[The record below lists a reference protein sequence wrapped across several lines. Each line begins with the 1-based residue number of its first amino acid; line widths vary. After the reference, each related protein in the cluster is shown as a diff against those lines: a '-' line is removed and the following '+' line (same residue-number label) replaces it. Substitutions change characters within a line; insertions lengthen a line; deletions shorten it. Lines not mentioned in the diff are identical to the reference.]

1 MLYSEKKERSNRF
14 KLALKVAFPFTL
26 VLIFVAYFMFK
37 EGDFTRD
44 DVILFV
50 ILLLCYVYYATYL
63 IYMGFKKSLIDPVSR
78 VFVRDEILKII
89 AKDIKKEKVNNIVLM
104 RIKNIIDINDRYGYR
119 NGDEILRLFVV
130 EFDKFMQDHKFKD
143 IPIGR
148 FINGNFIFAIDG
160 KRANLH
166 HILNMFER
174 KIANQ
179 TINNIELKMEYAT
192 INADYD
198 KNLNNVINALF
209 YKINHK
215 DDEELDFDKIEI
227 GTFENDVLEAI
238 NNEQYSIKYQLMKS
252 VNGEDEYLNFI
263 PKIDLKEQGKIT
275 KSKIIDIILQNNYAV
290 KYDLNL
296 IKYIAKNIY
305 FRDIKGKIFVE
316 IIASTLR
323 NSDFKKEI
331 LKLIDNNLI
340 DPKKIVFEFNE
351 ELIYP
356 EIKRFSEILLQ
367 FKELGFSFGLSQFG
381 GANASFEYLKHLNVD
396 FVIYDIEFNK
406 NFYEEKTHEIFLNLN
421 KMCKEIGVKTAIRF
435 VDKKPFYEDLKESG
449 IDIVQGFCIEKPVD
463 LENLREQI

>member
-89 AKDIKKEKVNNIVLM
+89 SKDIKKEKVNNIVLM

-238 NNEQYSIKYQLMKS
+238 NNEQYSIKYQLMQSINSK
-252 VNGEDEYLNFI
+252 DEYFNFI

-406 NFYEEKTHEIFLNLN
+406 NFYEPKTHEIFVYLN
-421 KMCKEIGVKTAIRF
+421 KMCKEIAVKTAIRF
-435 VDKKPFYEDLKESG
+435 VDKRPFYEDLKDSG
-449 IDIVQGFCIEKPVD
+449 IDIVQGFCVEKPVD

>member
-1 MLYSEKKERSNRF
+1 MLYSEKKERESRF

-37 EGDFTRD
+37 EGDFTRE

-63 IYMGFKKSLIDPVSR
+63 IYIGFKKSLIDPVSK

-89 AKDIKKEKVNNIVLM
+89 AKDIKKERVNNIVLM

-119 NGDEILRLFVV
+119 NGDEMLR
-130 EFDKFMQDHKFKD
+130 EFIIEFNKFMESHKFKNL
-143 IPIGR
+143 PIGR
-148 FINGNFIFAIDG
+148 FINGNFIFAVDC
-160 KRANLH
+160 KSANLH

-215 DDEELDFDKIEI
+215 DDDELDFDQIEI
-227 GTFENDVLEAI
+227 GNFENDILEAI
-238 NNEQYSIKYQLMKS
+238 NNEKYSIKYQLMKS
-252 VNGEDEYLNFI
+252 VNSEDEYLNFI

-275 KSKIIDIILQNNYAV
+275 KSKIFDMILHNNYDL

-296 IKYIAKNIY
+296 LKFIAKNVY
-305 FRDIKGKIFVE
+305 FKDINGKVFIEIFPT
-316 IIASTLR
+316 TLR

-351 ELIYP
+351 DLIYP

-367 FKELGFSFGLSQFG
+367 FKELGFSFALSQFG

-406 NFYEEKTHEIFLNLN
+406 NFYEGKTHEIFLNLN
-421 KMCKEIGVKTAIRF
+421 KMCKEIAVKTAIRF

-449 IDIVQGFCIEKPVD
+449 IDIVQGFCVEKPVD
-463 LENLREQI
+463 LENLRE

>member
-1 MLYSEKKERSNRF
+1 MLYSEKKERESRF
-14 KLALKVAFPFTL
+14 KLALKVAFPFIL
-26 VLIFVAYFMFK
+26 VLVFVGYIMFK
-37 EGDFTRD
+37 ENDFTRE
-44 DVILFV
+44 DVILFI
-50 ILLLCYVYYATYL
+50 ILFLCYVYYATYL
-63 IYMGFKKSLIDPVSR
+63 IYIGFKKSLIDPVSK

-89 AKDIKKEKVNNIVLM
+89 SKDIKKERVNNIVLM

-119 NGDEILRLFVV
+119 NGDEMLR
-130 EFDKFMQDHKFKD
+130 EFIIEFNKFMETHKFKNL
-143 IPIGR
+143 PIGR
-148 FINGNFIFAIDG
+148 FINGNFIFAVDC
-160 KRANLH
+160 KSANLH

-179 TINNIELKMEYAT
+179 TINNIEIKMEYAT

-215 DDEELDFDKIEI
+215 DDDELDFDKIEI
-227 GTFENDVLEAI
+227 GNFENDVLEAI
-238 NNEQYSIKYQLMKS
+238 NGEKYSIKYQLMKS
-252 VNGEDEYLNFI
+252 VNSDDEYLNFI

-275 KSKIIDIILQNNYAV
+275 KSKIIDMILHNNYDL

-296 IKYIAKNIY
+296 LKFIAKNVY
-305 FRDIKGKIFVE
+305 FKDINGKIFIE
-316 IIASTLR
+316 IFPTTLR

-351 ELIYP
+351 ELICP
-356 EIKRFSEILLQ
+356 ETKRFSEILLQ
-367 FKELGFSFGLSQFG
+367 FKDLGFSFALSQFG
-381 GANASFEYLKHLNVD
+381 GANASFEYLKHLSVD

-406 NFYEEKTHEIFLNLN
+406 NFYEEKMHEIFVNLN

-435 VDKKPFYEDLKESG
+435 VDKKPFYEDLKTSG

-463 LENLREQI
+463 LENLRESR

>member
-1 MLYSEKKERSNRF
+1 MLYSEKKERESRF
-14 KLALKVAFPFTL
+14 KLALKVAFPFIL
-26 VLIFVAYFMFK
+26 VLVFVGYIMFK
-37 EGDFTRD
+37 ENDFTRE
-44 DVILFV
+44 DVILFI
-50 ILLLCYVYYATYL
+50 ILFLCYVYYATYL
-63 IYMGFKKSLIDPVSR
+63 IYIGFKKSLIDPVSK

-89 AKDIKKEKVNNIVLM
+89 AKDIKKERVNNIVLM

-119 NGDEILRLFVV
+119 NGDEMLR
-130 EFDKFMQDHKFKD
+130 EFIIEFNKFMESHKFKNL
-143 IPIGR
+143 PIGR
-148 FINGNFIFAIDG
+148 FINGNFIFAVDC

-179 TINNIELKMEYAT
+179 TINGIELKMEYAT

-215 DDEELDFDKIEI
+215 DDDELDFDQIEI
-227 GTFENDVLEAI
+227 GNFENDVLEAI
-238 NNEQYSIKYQLMKS
+238 NSEKYSIKYQLMKS
-252 VNGEDEYLNFI
+252 VNSEDEYLNFI

-275 KSKIIDIILQNNYAV
+275 KSKIFDMILHNNYDL

-296 IKYIAKNIY
+296 LKFIAKNIY
-305 FRDIKGKIFVE
+305 FKDINGKVFIEIFPT
-316 IIASTLR
+316 TLR

-367 FKELGFSFGLSQFG
+367 FKELGFGFALSQFG

-406 NFYEEKTHEIFLNLN
+406 NFYEEKIHEIFVNLN
-421 KMCKEIGVKTAIRF
+421 KMCKEIGIKTAIRF
-435 VDKKPFYEDLKESG
+435 VDKKPFYEDLKTSG
-449 IDIVQGFCIEKPVD
+449 LDRVQGFGVEKPLD
-463 LENLREQI
+463 LENLRENR

>member
-1 MLYSEKKERSNRF
+1 
-14 KLALKVAFPFTL
+14 
-26 VLIFVAYFMFK
+26 
-37 EGDFTRD
+37 
-44 DVILFV
+44 
-50 ILLLCYVYYATYL
+50 
-63 IYMGFKKSLIDPVSR
+63 
-78 VFVRDEILKII
+78 
-89 AKDIKKEKVNNIVLM
+89 
-104 RIKNIIDINDRYGYR
+104 
-119 NGDEILRLFVV
+119 
-130 EFDKFMQDHKFKD
+130 
-143 IPIGR
+143 
-148 FINGNFIFAIDG
+148 
-160 KRANLH
+160 
-166 HILNMFER
+166 
-174 KIANQ
+174 
-179 TINNIELKMEYAT
+179 
-192 INADYD
+192 
-198 KNLNNVINALF
+198 
-209 YKINHK
+209 
-215 DDEELDFDKIEI
+215 
-227 GTFENDVLEAI
+227 
-238 NNEQYSIKYQLMKS
+238 MKS